1 MTTTAA
7 TTEKLITA
15 LEERGFKHWTKG
27 DKDRMYIDAEK
38 LGLKVQKYG
47 SGAVKHAE
55 WDGEKISNRE
65 GASMLH
71 AKTYLD
77 LTDMSV
83 HSDDSDLLAAAE
95 AIIEE
100 TRASLEEE
108 EKKEEKEAAM
118 STTTAVTAM
127 QELYQGISYDAR
139 MDYCTKE
146 MAQRICRDTL
156 AKEAGRRGIA
166 DPMMMNPATGSV
178 APLSDWI
185 CDYMELTPEEW
196 GGHYFSDAGLVEVRR
211 TADGGWEE
219 ADIEARTAAIL
230 EALNDLYPSVDT
242 LTEDMFPEV
251 LKACYIASPEAVQ
264 HAICASSRRLP
275 MEKFARF
282 FATVYTE
289 EDVHTFLA
297 AYAAAAPEGYDQ
309 DDDLETPTPWC
320 MPWMTGAMG
329 AEKGDTPETLGREAA
344 CMDYRELE
352 ALFGPDEEGLAAK
365 TEAAVRGFLLD
376 GLALPEFLKPEGDIL
391 DKAAAEIAKAQERG
405 MDDDEAESLI
415 SEIASQCI
423 AEVTPRV
430 AMRRAR

>member
-1 MTTTAA
+1 MTT

-15 LEERGFKHWTKG
+15 LEEKGFKRWTKG

-55 WDGEKISNRE
+55 WLGEKISNRE

-100 TRASLEEE
+100 IRASLEE
-108 EKKEEKEAAM
+108 EEKEAAM

-146 MAQRICRDTL
+146 MAQRICRNTL
-156 AKEAGRRGIA
+156 EKEAERRGIA

-178 APLSDWI
+178 SPLSEWI

-219 ADIEARTAAIL
+219 DDIERRTAAIL
-230 EALNDLYPSVDT
+230 EALKDLYPSVDT
-242 LTEDMFPEV
+242 LTEGMLPEV
-251 LKACYIASPEAVQ
+251 LKDCAIVSPATVK
-264 HAICASSRRLP
+264 HAIYASSRLLTLD
-275 MEKFARF
+275 KLARF
-282 FATVYTE
+282 FATVYTQ

-297 AYAAAAPEGYDQ
+297 AYAAAAPKCYDQ
-309 DDDLETPTPWC
+309 DKDLENDAPMC
-320 MPWMTGAMG
+320 MPWRLGAMG
-329 AEKGDTPETLGREAA
+329 ANKGDTPETLGRKAA
-344 CMDYRELE
+344 CKDYGELE
-352 ALFGPDEEGLAAK
+352 ALFGPDEEGLAAR
-365 TEAAVRGFLLD
+365 TEAAVRGYLLD
-376 GLALPEFLKPEGDIL
+376 GLALPEFLKPEEGAL
-391 DKAAAEIAKAQERG
+391 RRAASYIAEAQERIA
-405 MDDDEAESLI
+405 DDEVKNSI
-415 SEIASQCI
+415 VSELVVQCV
-423 AEVTPRV
+423 AEVTALV